1 METFTAPEAMSRNM
15 RRNGVT
21 ICAFFGLGWF
31 IGGAGLLGD
40 GAAYWIGLA
49 LAAAVSVGLV
59 IAVPRVASKRERP
72 RELPKDWAR
81 RYGIWIAFEVV
92 LIVAAILVLR
102 GLDLTAFL
110 PGTIA
115 AIVGAHFIPLAPA
128 FDEPKYRWTGY
139 AMILA
144 GLGALAA
151 GPGGV
156 VLAGAVAGFG
166 SAAALWTTG
175 IAVLRRG

>member
-1 METFTAPEAMSRNM
+1 VKTFTASEKMNHDL

-59 IAVPRVASKRERP
+59 VAVPRVASTRERP
-72 RELPKDWAR
+72 RQLPKDWQR

-102 GLDLTAFL
+102 SLDLTGFL
-110 PGTIA
+110 PGTRCA
-115 AIVGAHFIPLAPA
+115 CGVRWLIPVS
-128 FDEPKYRWTGY
+128 TST
-139 AMILA
+139 
-144 GLGALAA
+144 AL
-151 GPGGV
+151 PE
-156 VLAGAVAGFG
+156 
-166 SAAALWTTG
+166 
-175 IAVLRRG
+175 